1 MWRDPDRDAQPAV
14 HRGQRRGHLLRGRRG
29 QRRLRQGGLQL
40 GLSNGVKIIIY
51 DAARGRDPLLLHPR
65 AARHQQ
71 LRVAAQ
77 PDQDGGGGV
86 VGGHQSGED
95 TSIME
100 TVMVMALV
108 SACTGGRQTPAR
120 PRPSEEKRVIRRS
133 KARSCVKSNILDY
146 KIKCIYENSEFA
158 KCSTPN
164 PLGWHSSGV
173 VAGALRY
180 WYPPVFTEN
189 NKNASICWN
198 PSYNFQKKK
207 GFKTTMILIICK
219 PRGQTIQE

>member
-1 MWRDPDRDAQPAV
+1 M
-14 HRGQRRGHLLRGRRG
+14 
-29 QRRLRQGGLQL
+29 
-40 GLSNGVKIIIY
+40 
-51 DAARGRDPLLLHPR
+51 
-65 AARHQQ
+65 
-71 LRVAAQ
+71 
-77 PDQDGGGGV
+77 
-86 VGGHQSGED
+86 GGHQSGED

-164 PLGWHSSGV
+164 PLG
-173 VAGALRY
+173 
-180 WYPPVFTEN
+180 
-189 NKNASICWN
+189 
-198 PSYNFQKKK
+198 
-207 GFKTTMILIICK
+207 
-219 PRGQTIQE
+219 